1 MSDQPGRLT
10 PPVHPAGLY
19 NPRTLLLTLPMSHL
33 LSQIST
39 SCFGASYL
47 LAFGCEL
54 ARLRWPSAAL
64 RWAGLT
70 LAVVGVFTHSVFL
83 ALKPP
88 NPATAYG
95 APLAVAWVLAVFSL
109 YGSLHAPR
117 RAWAVFVL
125 PMALGLVALAL
136 FAVKPPDPSASGVP
150 EWATGDKLWGAIH
163 GVFVLLAAVGVCVG
177 CIASVMYLLQADR
190 LRRKLPPLGG
200 VGLLSL
206 ERLEQMNRRAV
217 NLAYPLLTV
226 GLLLG
231 LILLPWPQLGD
242 NWLNLKVLGTV
253 GLWAVFGVLLYLR
266 YSAHASGRRL
276 AWLTIAAF
284 GLMLVVLLA
293 AHPFANDRTAPPDPL
308 SINGEGEAGGSP

>member
-1 MSDQPGRLT
+1 MSDPL
-10 PPVHPAGLY
+10 HD
-19 NPRTLLLTLPMSHL
+19 
-33 LSQIST
+33 IST

-54 ARLRWPSAAL
+54 ARLRWPNAAL
-64 RWAGLT
+64 RWGGIAWAG
-70 LAVVGVFTHSVFL
+70 VGLFTHSVFL

-109 YGSLHAPR
+109 YGSLHTPK

-136 FAVKPPDPSASGVP
+136 FAVKPPDPTAPGVP
-150 EWATGDKLWGAIH
+150 EWAAGDKLWGAIH

-177 CIASVMYLLQADR
+177 CLASVMYLVQADR
-190 LRRKLPPLGG
+190 LRRKRSPLGG
-200 VGLLSL
+200 MNLLSL
-206 ERLEQMNRRAV
+206 ERLEQISRRAV
-217 NLAYPLLTV
+217 NFAFPLLTA

-231 LILLPWPQLGD
+231 LILLPWPRLGD
-242 NWLNLKVLGTV
+242 NWVNLKVLGTL
-253 GLWAVFGVLLYLR
+253 GLWAVFGVLMYLR

-293 AHPFANDRTAPPDPL
+293 AHPFANDRASPPDTPPATGP
-308 SINGEGEAGGSP
+308 GEPEGMP